1 MSGLAERK
9 AVRAAKVARVVG
21 GALVAIGGLSA
32 CATTY
37 YLPAGSGRPRA
48 IATIAGSLSDAG
60 LARYTANMDPAMLA
74 LARRHDPR
82 PHKDY
87 WGRVPGW
94 EKLDLH
100 KIPRLGD
107 RDADFEEAR
116 VINGFKLS
124 TPIVMEAAKPF
135 MISGPPAE
143 RDKALRCLTQ
153 AVYFEAGFESVEGQQ
168 AVAQTVLNRMRH
180 PGYPKSI
187 CGVVYEGAA
196 RGTGCQF
203 SFTCD
208 GSLAREISPTVWDNA
223 QIIAKRALAGFVM
236 KDVGTATHY
245 HANYVYPYWAPTLV
259 KLKTVGAHIFYRWT
273 GPSGQ
278 VAAFRGKYSAHEDVS
293 AEIMMGAD
301 PRTLEAAPPDVLAQE
316 QAATLAA
323 AQASGAAPT
332 PTGEAAS
339 IVGHDGV
346 IEILPPLVGDPAM
359 AMRGGRRVP
368 TPEEVARI
376 NKSLEEAPVIAAEPA
391 KPAEPAPAPPPPK
404 KKSYFGTDRPK
415 LGLPM

>member
-1 MSGLAERK
+1 M
-9 AVRAAKVARVVG
+9 
-21 GALVAIGGLSA
+21 ALVAFGGLSA
-32 CATTY
+32 CATY

-60 LARYTANMDPAMLA
+60 LDRYTANMDPAMLA

-87 WGRVPGW
+87 WGRVAGW

-100 KIPRLGD
+100 LIPRLGD

-116 VINGFKLS
+116 LINSYKQASPLD
-124 TPIVMEAAKPF
+124 IEAAKPF
-135 MISGPPAE
+135 KISGPPLE

-153 AVYFEAGFESVEGQQ
+153 AVYFEAGFEPVEGQQ

-208 GSLAREISPTVWDNA
+208 GSLERVISPTVWDNA

-259 KLKTVGAHIFYRWT
+259 KLRTVGAHIFYRWT

-301 PRTLEAAPPDVLAQE
+301 PRTLEAAPPEVLAQE
-316 QAATLAA
+316 QAETLAATFAA
-323 AQASGAAPT
+323 AQASGAAPD
-332 PTGEAAS
+332 PTGDPAT

-346 IEILPPLVGDPAM
+346 VEILAPLAGDPTM

-368 TPEEVARI
+368 TAEEVAKI
-376 NKSLEEAPVIAAEPA
+376 NKSLEGLPEVSADPA
-391 KPAEPAPAPPPPK
+391 KPAEPPPPPPPK
-404 KKSYFGTDRPK
+404 KKPSYFGGETRKPT
-415 LGLPM
+415 LPM